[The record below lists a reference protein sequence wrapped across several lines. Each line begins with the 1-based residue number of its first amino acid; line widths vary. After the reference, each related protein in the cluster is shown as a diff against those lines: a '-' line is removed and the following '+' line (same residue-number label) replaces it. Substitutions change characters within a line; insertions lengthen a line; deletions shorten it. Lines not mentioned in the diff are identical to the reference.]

1 MYPEAMYCCYSVN
14 SRETSDTNSVP
25 LVEKACAL
33 ELIRLREW
41 QKVAYL
47 GNVNSR
53 GTSGTNFVPLV
64 EKVCVLALETLREY

>member
-1 MYPEAMYCCYSVN
+1 VN

-25 LVEKACAL
+25 LVEKACVL
-33 ELIRLREW
+33 ELIMLQEW

-53 GTSGTNFVPLV
+53 GTSDTNSVPLV
-64 EKVCVLALETLREY
+64 EKAYVLVLETLQV

>member
-1 MYPEAMYCCYSVN
+1 MYCCYSVN

-33 ELIRLREW
+33 ELIRLQEW

-47 GNVNSR
+47 GNGNS
-53 GTSGTNFVPLV
+53 GETSDTNSVPVV
-64 EKVCVLALETLREY
+64 EKACVLALKTLRE